1 MIIVHMMGN
10 LGNQLFIYAM
20 ARTLQLEQNEKLT
33 IDLRGLKRGYYSAN
47 YKLCDFNLPEDINYD
62 LSKIGFWQK
71 QYYLFTS
78 KLFHLQSYIC
88 NHYRKDRL
96 MPRWLLLRWFKKGC
110 YYNNDRPYYEYS
122 YSREKNKYVYGYFQ
136 SENYFIKYKDIIVK
150 ELQVKKTISKCDA
163 EIIQKMQTENSV
175 AVSIRANVA
184 PENPNVKDN
193 LVLGMIDKDY
203 YYRGMEE
210 IAKRI
215 DNPVFYIFADSID
228 IVKKE
233 YNFPYPVIYIT
244 PEDSSTGLRL
254 MNNCKH
260 YVISNSTFSWW
271 GAYLSTN
278 EDKLV
283 VMPEVYDRFPPERKD
298 IYFGNPIK
306 LSVSFLTE

>member
-1 MIIVHMMGN
+1 MITVHMMGN

-20 ARTLQLEQNEKLT
+20 ARALQLEQKDQLT
-33 IDLRGLKRGYYSAN
+33 IDLGGLKRGYYSAN
-47 YKLCDFNLPEDINYD
+47 YKLCDFNLPENINYNLD
-62 LSKIGFWQK
+62 KLGLWSK
-71 QYYLFTS
+71 YYYKITS
-78 KLFHLQSYIC
+78 RLFHLQSYIC
-88 NHYRKDRL
+88 THYRKDRL
-96 MPRWLLLRWFKKGC
+96 MPDWMKNCWFGRGC
-110 YYNNDRPYYEYS
+110 HYNNDRSFFKYPS
-122 YSREKNKYVYGYFQ
+122 SDKKNKYVYGYFQ
-136 SENYFIKYKDIIVK
+136 SEMYFEKYKDVLFK
-150 ELQVKKTISKCDA
+150 ELQVKKPVSERDA
-163 EIIQKMQTENSV
+163 ALIKQMQSENSV

-193 LVLGMIDKDY
+193 LILGMIDKDF

-210 IAKRI
+210 IAKRVE
-215 DNPVFYIFADSID
+215 NPVFYIFADSID
-228 IVKKE
+228 IVQAE
-233 YNFPYPVIYIT
+233 YEFPYPVIYVT

-278 EDKLV
+278 PDKLV
-283 VMPEVYDRFPPERKD
+283 VMPDKYDRFPPERKD